1 MDNKKIERREF
12 IKSTVTSS
20 LAFLMGSAYV
30 LSGCSN
36 TGKKTAGSKDTEAA
50 VSSCDDYSHVDE
62 VNLRKREQL
71 GYVKQTVNPENKC
84 SNCKLW
90 IAPKEG
96 QSCGGCLLF
105 TGPVYDDGYC
115 TYWAPQDQ

>member
-12 IKSTVTSS
+12 IKGTVTSS

-30 LSGCSN
+30 LTGCSN
-36 TGKKTAGSKDTEAA
+36 TGKQAAGNQDAEAA
-50 VSSCDDYSHVDE
+50 VSSCDDYSNVDE

-105 TGPVYDDGYC
+105 KGPVYDEGYC